1 MRFILDTNI
10 IIPLEQSQQ
19 VLAPSLA
26 NFVRLAHENGHQL
39 LYHPA
44 TIDDIN
50 RDTNTERKNQTLQRL
65 KQYTELESRPVCIW
79 NTQEASPNE
88 IADNEILY
96 SIYSDAAHALL
107 TEDHGIH
114 RKAKLHGLSERVYY
128 IQTAEDWLKRLH
140 AQIPVQLPNIEQVKL
155 FSIRDQL
162 SSNLFDSLREGYRGF
177 DEWFRKKARDGVNAW
192 IAKDDQDTLGAICIF
207 DIQTNEKITHEG
219 MSLAGTALKLCTFKV
234 SETMRGRKIGELFLK
249 AAFKFATSNHYENIF
264 IHGDYEKH
272 GFLFD
277 LLEEFGFEK
286 VGTHPGADRRDVVYL
301 KRHPIKT
308 PSQDQLNFFDFSKK
322 FFPHFI
328 SHEKVTKYIV
338 PIQPEYHDILF
349 PDFTSQKQKQM
360 LLFKQQN
367 YVGNCIKLA
376 YLCHAQT
383 KKIYP
388 GDIVL
393 FYRSKDEMAIT
404 SIGIVES
411 YEELEDSMKIAQ
423 KVSRRTVYNIEE
435 ISEIAQKPTKVML
448 FRLITHFQDTIPYS
462 WLTKNTVVKGQI
474 QSIRKIDNSSFMKV
488 IQHAKF

>member
-19 VLAPSLA
+19 VLEPSLA
-26 NFVRLAHENGHQL
+26 NFVRLANENGHQL

-50 RDTNTERKNQTLQRL
+50 RDTNAERKKQTLQRL

-79 NTQEASPNE
+79 NTPEASPNE

-96 SIYSDAAHALL
+96 AIFSDAAHALL

-128 IQTAEDWLKRLH
+128 IQTAEDWLTRLH
-140 AQIPVQLPNIEQVKL
+140 SEIPVQLPNIEQVKL
-155 FSIRDQL
+155 FSIKDQL
-162 SSNLFDSLREGYRGF
+162 TSNFFDSLREGYGGFKF
-177 DEWFRKKARDGVNAW
+177 DEWFKRKARDAVNAW
-192 IAKDDQDTLGAICIF
+192 VVKDDQGQLGAICIF

-219 MSLAGTALKLCTFKV
+219 MLLAGTALKLCTFKV

-249 AAFKFATSNHYENIF
+249 AAFKFATSNHHENIF

-277 LLEEFGFEK
+277 LLEDFGFEK
-286 VGTHPGADRRDVVYL
+286 VGTHPGTDRRDVVYL
-301 KRHPIKT
+301 KRHPVKIPT
-308 PSQDQLNFFDFSKK
+308 QDQLSFFDFSRK

-328 SHEKVTKYIV
+328 SHEKVSKYIV
-338 PIQPEYHDILF
+338 PIRPEYHDILF
-349 PDFTSQKQKQM
+349 PDFASQKQRQ
-360 LLFKQQN
+360 LSLFKQPN

-383 KKIYP
+383 KQIYP
-388 GDIVL
+388 GDIVF
-393 FYRSKDEMAIT
+393 FYRSEDDKAIT
-404 SIGIVES
+404 SVGIVES
-411 YEELEDSMKIAQ
+411 YEELKDSMKIAQ
-423 KVSRRTVYNIEE
+423 KVSRRTVYNIKE
-435 ISEIAQKPTKVML
+435 ISEMAQKPTKVML
-448 FRLITHFQDTIPYS
+448 FRLIAHFKDVIPYC
-462 WLTKNTVVKGQI
+462 VFH
-474 QSIRKIDNSSFMKV
+474 SF
-488 IQHAKF
+488 

>member
-19 VLAPSLA
+19 VLEPSLA
-26 NFVRLAHENGHQL
+26 NFIRLANENGHQL

-50 RDTNTERKNQTLQRL
+50 RDTHTERKNQTLQRL
-65 KQYTELESRPVCIW
+65 KQYSELESRPVCIW
-79 NTQEASPNE
+79 NTPEASPNE

-96 SIYSDAAHALL
+96 AIFSDAAHALL

-114 RKAKLHGLSERVYY
+114 RKAKLYGLSERVYY

-140 AQIPVQLPNIEQVKL
+140 SEIPVQLPNIEQVKL
-155 FSIRDQL
+155 FSIKDQL
-162 SSNLFDSLREGYRGF
+162 ASNFFDSLRVGYGGF

-192 IAKDDQDTLGAICIF
+192 IVRDEQEQLGAICIF
-207 DIQTNEKITHEG
+207 DIQTDEKVTHEG
-219 MSLAGTALKLCTFKV
+219 MSLSGTALKLCTFKV

-249 AAFKFATSNHYENIF
+249 AAFQFASSNHHENIF

-301 KRHPIKT
+301 KRHPIKI
-308 PSQDQLNFFDFSKK
+308 PSQDQLSFFDFSKK

-328 SHEKVTKYIV
+328 SHEKVTKYII
-338 PIQPEYHDILF
+338 PIRPEFHDILF
-349 PDFTSQKQKQM
+349 PDFTSPKHKQL

-383 KKIYP
+383 KQIYP

-393 FYRSKDEMAIT
+393 FYRSEDDKALT

-411 YEELEDSMKIAQ
+411 YEELQDSMKIAQ
-423 KVSRRTVYNIEE
+423 RVSRRTVYNIQE
-435 ISEIAQKPTKVML
+435 ISVIAQKPTKVML
-448 FRLITHFQDTIPYS
+448 FRLITHFKDTIPYS
-462 WLTKNTVVKGQI
+462 WLIQNSVVKGQI